1 MIISIVPNAGLS
13 FEGISSSTPPS
24 SSPSSILMIGV
35 CMNDA
40 SSQLIRSMH
49 ENPRFL
55 KHLIRPN
62 QRKKS
67 AHLLLVYVF
76 SSYKKT
82 LTKQLRKMCLVF

>member
-40 SSQLIRSMH
+40 SSQLIRSTH

-55 KHLIRPN
+55 KRLIRPN

-67 AHLLLVYVF
+67 ARLLLVYVF

-82 LTKQLRKMCLVF
+82 LTKQLRICV